1 MARNRVLSGAGIVTA
16 AAVAALVAGCG
27 PVTSAANGGQDGHHG
42 SAGRPGR
49 VEVTGFFVREGGPI
63 GPGGKQPPNEPL
75 SGVVRFR
82 SGKHGVVWVRVGK
95 SGKFIAF
102 LWPGTYAV
110 VGQSPQLQQA
120 GTNTSNGA
128 DAPCSQPRTVTVT
141 AHQASK
147 VTVACVVP

>member
-1 MARNRVLSGAGIVTA
+1 MARNQVLSGAGIVTA
-16 AAVAALVAGCG
+16 AAVAALVSGCG
-27 PVTSAANGGQDGHHG
+27 PGTSAATGGQDGHHG
-42 SAGRPGR
+42 ASGRPGR
-49 VEVTGFFVREGGPI
+49 VEVTGVFVREGGPI

-95 SGKFIAF
+95 SGKFVAF

-141 AHQASK
+141 AHHAPK